1 LGNHH
6 IVVENIVVDVVKKR
20 IRNIRLRV
28 CPPRGRVYLSAP
40 IGSSDSAL
48 RDFVMSKI
56 SWIKKHRNRF
66 ENSQHEFVPEFVS
79 GENHQY
85 RGQKF
90 ILNVIY
96 HDSKPR
102 IEIHGNGQ
110 MDLYVRMGSDQS
122 VRERVVSNWYRDQL
136 KMQIGH
142 LMEKWQSLIGVDAV
156 SWNIKKMRTRWGS
169 CMVSSRRICFNL
181 ELVKK
186 PPKCIE
192 FIVVH
197 ELTHLLERYHNKRF
211 KAFMD
216 LFMPDW
222 RNVEQELNHKPL

>member
-1 LGNHH
+1 MGKHH

-20 IRNIRLRV
+20 IRNVHLRV
-28 CPPRGRVYLSAP
+28 RPPRGQVCLSAP
-40 IGSSDSAL
+40 IGAKDSAL

-56 SWIKKHRNRF
+56 SWIKRHRNRF
-66 ENSQHEFVPEFVS
+66 ENSQDEFLPEFVS

-85 RGQKF
+85 RGQNF

-110 MDLYVRMGSDQS
+110 MDLYVRMASDQS
-122 VRERVVSNWYRDQL
+122 VRERVISNWYREQL
-136 KMQIGH
+136 KMQINH

-156 SWNIKKMRTRWGS
+156 SWNIRRMRTRWGS

-181 ELVKK
+181 ELAKK

-216 LFMPDW
+216 LFMPEW
-222 RNVEQELNHKPL
+222 RDAEQELNHKPL